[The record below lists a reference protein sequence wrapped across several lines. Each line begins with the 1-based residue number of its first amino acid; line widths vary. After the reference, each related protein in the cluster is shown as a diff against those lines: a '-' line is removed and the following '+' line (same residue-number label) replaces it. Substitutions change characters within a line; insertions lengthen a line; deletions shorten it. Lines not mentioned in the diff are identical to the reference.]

1 MKLIE
6 IRRASLFDLFHFTKK
21 MPSLPDRLSLKVD
34 RKLRVV
40 IVWVFESHPWYLNEC
55 LMFNLLYRQLAHT
68 ASMRMDT
75 PPVLVGTFKD
85 KRTACGHFVTVGN
98 RPWFGYTCWPYKKTS
113 KCSKPKLFSC
123 WFLWSF
129 RASTESCCV
138 NCLYVP
144 IPAFCRL
151 WGTDYNVSLQCN
163 QTLEPAGELC
173 CLVPLFV
180 LWWR

>member
-98 RPWFGYTCWPYKKTS
+98 RPWFGYTCWPYKKRQNVQNLNFSVVDFCGRLGYLLKVVVWIVFMS
-113 KCSKPKLFSC
+113 KFWPSVGSE
-123 WFLWSF
+123 
-129 RASTESCCV
+129 AQITM
-138 NCLYVP
+138 
-144 IPAFCRL
+144 
-151 WGTDYNVSLQCN
+151 
-163 QTLEPAGELC
+163 
-173 CLVPLFV
+173 
-180 LWWR
+180 